1 MFVCNHQ
8 KRYFSSGAG
17 TYQPQNQCC
26 FDIATTLRHTC
37 CNQPEINMTLP
48 NEISALELGRHLTLV
63 RELANIKQAELARK
77 ITWSPAVL
85 SRIESGERALA
96 TDELATL
103 LEAIGT
109 PEATKLQ
116 GALQRTWSVLPR
128 PTLDHP
134 DQELLWTA
142 EQIGIE
148 LVALKS
154 RKKVWPAFERRL
166 TEYVDEL
173 KGVAGLLHKRD
184 HQIAFIGSIGIGK
197 STAICR
203 LSGLEVSVS
212 DSPNPAPVLETGAGG
227 TTVCE
232 VHLRSGP
239 GYGLL
244 IEPRSD
250 AEIRADV
257 TDFAE
262 WIRSGISATSDV
274 EDADG
279 DESQGIAKEVE
290 RAIRNLAGLKIQREK
305 GLDGKPKKG
314 PNGKPEKRDD
324 AKELAKTCAT
334 TRELVVEIL
343 ARMELHKRDRR
354 DAWYDA
360 GTGMQPLE
368 WLRETFKKVNNG
380 LHPDFTLPKR
390 IEIVMPNMLLES
402 TGLSIRLIDTKGIDR
417 TAARADIENLLD
429 DPHTLAVLCSR
440 FNDAPAHEA
449 KVLLER
455 AKDAGVRNIT
465 EKALLLVLPHPNEAM
480 AVKDESGEPVET
492 TDEGYELK
500 GEQISMNLHP
510 LGLDDLAVGFFN
522 SYQDDP
528 AGLKT
533 FLSSRLGAVRESFQN
548 RLSEIVRNAKLL
560 LLNFEKEQSQAVVKQ
575 AASQLQAWVKINRA
589 PKRLSAHVQDS
600 LIGQIASAY
609 AATVRA
615 SVAREGEWH
624 NLNYGHHL
632 GYGARRMAA
641 LSLGQVVEGFTQVC
655 QTMAATPDL
664 VEAKDLIAQ
673 ADRVLQSSYEELLR
687 KVQLM
692 GQTTL
697 RDELKIDKEFWNAC
711 NSEWGRG
718 SGYKDRVAVHSQE
731 WFKQDERLK
740 LEADLIAMIQ
750 REWDAALARISGLFD
765 SE

>member
-1 MFVCNHQ
+1 M
-8 KRYFSSGAG
+8 
-17 TYQPQNQCC
+17 P
-26 FDIATTLRHTC
+26 
-37 CNQPEINMTLP
+37 LP
-48 NEISALELGRHLTLV
+48 NEVSALELGRHITLV
-63 RELANIKQAELARK
+63 RERADVKQAELARK

-85 SRIESGERALA
+85 SRIESGERSLA
-96 TDELATL
+96 PDELVTL

-109 PEATKLQ
+109 PEAKKLQ
-116 GALQRTWSVLPR
+116 EALGRTWSVLPR

-142 EQIGIE
+142 EQVGGE
-148 LVALKS
+148 LVALRNKPEV
-154 RKKVWPAFERRL
+154 RHAFERRL

-262 WIRSGISATSDV
+262 WIRSGTSAASEAEDV
-274 EDADG
+274 DG

-354 DAWYDA
+354 DAWHDA

-390 IEIVMPNMLLES
+390 IEIVMPNTLLET

-440 FNDAPAHEA
+440 FNDAPAQEA

-455 AKDAGVRNIT
+455 AKEAGVRNIT
-465 EKALLLVLPHPNEAM
+465 KKAVLLVLPHPNEAL
-480 AVKDESGEPVET
+480 AVKDESGESVET

-528 AGLKT
+528 VDLQT
-533 FLSSRLGAVRESFQN
+533 FLLGRLDVVRESFQD

-560 LLNFEKEQSQAVVKQ
+560 LLNYEKEQSQAVMKQ
-575 AASQLQAWVKINRA
+575 AAGQLQAWVKNHRV

-641 LSLGQVVEGFTQVC
+641 LSLGQVVAGFTEVC

-664 VEAKDLIAQ
+664 EEAKDLIAQ
-673 ADRVLQSSYEELLR
+673 ADRVLQASYEELLR

-697 RDELKIDKEFWNAC
+697 RDELKIDKDFWNAC

-740 LEADLIAMIQ
+740 LEADLIEMIQ
-750 REWDAALARISGLFD
+750 REWDAALIRISGLFD
-765 SE
+765 LE

>member
-1 MFVCNHQ
+1 MSKKTGEIDCKQIYVDV
-8 KRYFSSGAG
+8 A
-17 TYQPQNQCC
+17 
-26 FDIATTLRHTC
+26 ATLQHNC
-37 CNQPEINMTLP
+37 YKQPEISMSLP
-48 NEISALELGRHLTLV
+48 NEISALELGRHITLV
-63 RELANIKQAELARK
+63 RERAEIKQAELARK

-96 TDELATL
+96 ADELVTL
-103 LEAIGT
+103 LDAIGT
-109 PEATKLQ
+109 PEASKLQ
-116 GALQRTWSVLPR
+116 EALQRAWTVLPR

-134 DQELLWTA
+134 DQELLWSA
-142 EQIGIE
+142 EQIGSE
-148 LVALKS
+148 LVALRS
-154 RKKVWPAFERRL
+154 RPEVRHAFERRL

-173 KGVAGLLHKRD
+173 KDVAGLLQKRD

-244 IEPRSD
+244 IEPRND

-262 WIRSGISATSDV
+262 WIWNGNAPSSDA
-274 EDADG
+274 EDVDG
-279 DESQGIAKEVE
+279 NESQGIAKEVE

-314 PNGKPEKRDD
+314 PNGKSEKRDD

-343 ARMELHKRDRR
+343 ARMELHRRDRR
-354 DAWYDA
+354 DAWHDS

-368 WLRETFKKVNNG
+368 WLRETFRKVNNG

-390 IEIVMPNMLLES
+390 IEIVMPNTLLES

-440 FNDAPAHEA
+440 FNDAPAQEA

-455 AKDAGVRNIT
+455 AKDAGVRNIA
-465 EKALLLVLPHPNEAM
+465 EKALLLVLPHPNEAL
-480 AVKDESGEPVET
+480 AVKDESGELVET

-528 AGLKT
+528 AELQN
-533 FLSSRLGAVRESFQN
+533 FLSDRLGTVRESFQD
-548 RLSEIVRNAKLL
+548 RLSEIMRNAKLL
-560 LLNFEKEQSQAVVKQ
+560 LLNYEKEQSQAVIKQ
-575 AASQLQAWVKINRA
+575 AAGQLQAWVNTHRA
-589 PKRLSAHVQDS
+589 PKRLSVHVQDS
-600 LIGQIASAY
+600 LMAQIGSAY

-624 NLNYGHHL
+624 NLNFGHHL

-641 LSLGQVVEGFTQVC
+641 FSLGKIVEGFTEVC

-664 VEAKDLIAQ
+664 EEAKDLIAQ
-673 ADRVLQSSYEELLR
+673 ADRVLQASYEELLR

-697 RDELKIDKEFWNAC
+697 RDELKVDKDFWSAC

-718 SGYKDRVAVHSQE
+718 SGYKDRVAGHSQE
-731 WFKQDERLK
+731 WFKQEARLQ
-740 LEADLIAMIQ
+740 LEADLLAMIQ
-750 REWDAALARISGLFD
+750 KEWGMALARISSLFD
-765 SE
+765 LE

>member
-1 MFVCNHQ
+1 
-8 KRYFSSGAG
+8 
-17 TYQPQNQCC
+17 
-26 FDIATTLRHTC
+26 
-37 CNQPEINMTLP
+37 MTLP

-63 RELANIKQAELARK
+63 RERADIKQAELARK

-103 LEAIGT
+103 LDAIGT

-116 GALQRTWSVLPR
+116 EALQRTWSVLPR

-142 EQIGIE
+142 EQIGSE
-148 LVALKS
+148 LVALRSKPEV
-154 RKKVWPAFERRL
+154 RHAFERRL

-212 DSPNPAPVLETGAGG
+212 DSPNPVPVLETGAGG

-257 TDFAE
+257 SDFAE
-262 WIRSGISATSDV
+262 WIRSGNSATGDA
-274 EDADG
+274 EEADG

-314 PNGKPEKRDD
+314 PNGKPEKRDE
-324 AKELAKTCAT
+324 AKDLAKTCAT
-334 TRELVVEIL
+334 PRELVVEIL
-343 ARMELHKRDRR
+343 ARMDLHRRDRR
-354 DAWYDA
+354 DAWHDA

-390 IEIVMPNMLLES
+390 IEIVMPNTLLES

-440 FNDAPAHEA
+440 FNDAPAQEA

-480 AVKDESGEPVET
+480 AVKDESGEPVDT

-500 GEQISMNLHP
+500 REQISMNLHP
-510 LGLDDLAVGFFN
+510 LGMDDFSVGFFN
-522 SYQDDP
+522 SYQDDS
-528 AGLKT
+528 ADLQT
-533 FLSSRLGAVRESFQN
+533 FLSSRLRAVRESFQE

-560 LLNFEKEQSQAVVKQ
+560 LLNYEKEQSQAVIKQ
-575 AASQLQAWVKINRA
+575 AASQLQVWVEIHRA

-600 LIGQIASAY
+600 LIGQIATAY

-615 SVAREGEWH
+615 SVAREGEWY

-641 LSLGQVVEGFTQVC
+641 LSLGQVVEGFTNLC

-664 VEAKDLIAQ
+664 EEAKDLIAQ
-673 ADRVLQSSYEELLR
+673 ADRVLQASYEELLR

-697 RDELKIDKEFWNAC
+697 RDELKIDKDFWNAC
-711 NSEWGRG
+711 NNEWGRG
-718 SGYKDRVAVHSQE
+718 KGYKDRVADHSQE
-731 WFKQDERLK
+731 WFKQDKRLQ

-750 REWDAALARISGLFD
+750 KEWDAALNRISGLFD